1 MDENLTSLSEKQ
13 VVNLC
18 DGRMLGHIIDF
29 KLNICSGNLSAI
41 ILPGETGFF
50 GFKKCTDIIIPW
62 EKICRIGEDAIIV
75 DIGVLPACTDEN
87 DFKKKK
93 KKW

>member
-1 MDENLTSLSEKQ
+1 MDENLTSLSDKQ

-18 DGRMLGHIIDF
+18 DGRILGHIIDF
-29 KLNICSGNLSAI
+29 KLNICSGNLTAI

-50 GFKKCTDIIIPW
+50 GFKKCMDIVIPW

-75 DIGVLPACTDEN
+75 DIGILPDCTAN
-87 DFKKKK
+87 DDCKKKK
-93 KKW
+93 RK